1 MQLLVSYLRGE
12 VCDVGLPQKVTGHF
26 NFFHIIEQGRIPGIA
41 AVFPVLFL
49 ENNRAVRYK
58 ITRMNERT
66 NPLSWHLNVPFFY
79 VGDISGFIGRCVSVR
94 YIPRSV

>member
-12 VCDVGLPQKVTGHF
+12 VCDVGLPQKVTGQM
-26 NFFHIIEQGRIPGIA
+26 NFFHVIVQGRIPGIA

-49 ENNRAVRYK
+49 ENNHAVRYK
-58 ITRMNERT
+58 ITGMNERT

-79 VGDISGFIGRCVSVR
+79 VGGISGFIRRCVSVR
-94 YIPRSV
+94 